1 MDDELIK
8 KSSIRKRREETAKEA
23 ALKGLGSEYGDL
35 DTLSYFEESLKNLPK
50 NEDVEATEVM
60 RIPYKNPVAL
70 ELQKNKTQA
79 HPSFVEKI
87 RGETITQ
94 ARTPKYQNSLESR
107 ANEILAESSEKAKSR
122 FGGIKSSIDKN
133 KELESISRIPASDES
148 KQTIDY
154 ITAYQGQS
162 IPITEFFNLPP
173 DVQVELNKTHKKQ
186 DRMMVPK

>member
-8 KSSIRKRREETAKEA
+8 KSSIRKRREEAAKEA

-35 DTLSYFEESLKNLPK
+35 DALSQFEESLKHLP
-50 NEDVEATEVM
+50 EDETVEATEVM

-70 ELQKNKTQA
+70 ELQRSKTQTG
-79 HPSFVEKI
+79 PSFVEKI
-87 RGETITQ
+87 RGETISQ
-94 ARTPKYQNSLESR
+94 ARAPKYPNSLESR
-107 ANEILAESSEKAKSR
+107 ASEILAESSEKAKSR
-122 FGGIKSSIDKN
+122 FGGIKDSIDKN

-148 KQTIDY
+148 EQKIDY
-154 ITAYQGQS
+154 VKEYQGQS